1 MIYISTFYI
10 INLLYLRGNL
20 IEVNKKLDNRRKRLL
35 ELDNVV
41 ITYSS
46 GVDIKFLL
54 KIAKDTLKYKVIAVT
69 LHAMMHSD
77 KEIEESINY
86 AKKFGVNH
94 IVVNINNFKVEKFIE
109 NNSDRCYHCKK
120 EVFKIVKEISSKMI

>member
-54 KIAKDTLKYKVIAVT
+54 KIVKDTLKYKVIAVT

-120 EVFKIVKEISSKMI
+120 EVFKIVK

>member
-54 KIAKDTLKYKVIAVT
+54 KIVKDTLKYKVIAVT

>member
-54 KIAKDTLKYKVIAVT
+54 KIVKDTLKYKVIAVT

-86 AKKFGVNH
+86 AKKFGVNY
-94 IVVNINNFKVEKFIE
+94 IVVNVNNFKVEKFIE
-109 NNSDRCYHCKK
+109 NNRNRCYHCKK

>member
-54 KIAKDTLKYKVIAVT
+54 KIAKDTLKYKVIAET